1 MEAGS
6 GRDDRR
12 QKTEV
17 DNETQPDEGTL
28 EAERVH
34 AGEAHVADRPPTDE
48 EAAAAEGAAEKFAGD
63 REAAAAHYEEM
74 SDIGAHTEG
83 EGRID

>member
-1 MEAGS
+1 M
-6 GRDDRR
+6 
-12 QKTEV
+12 V

-28 EAERVH
+28 EAERAD

-63 REAAAAHYEEM
+63 RQAAAAHYEEM
-74 SDIGAHTEG
+74 SDIGAHVEG